1 MTFHMCE
8 RPLTNNRSTSP
19 RSSFAVSGLM
29 SYRPLVERLL
39 KTYEPIADD
48 FVGSILSVIEEAYS
62 DGPSIGEN
70 AF

>member
-1 MTFHMCE
+1 
-8 RPLTNNRSTSP
+8 
-19 RSSFAVSGLM
+19 M

-62 DGPSIGEN
+62 EGPSIGEN
-70 AF
+70 TF